1 MNHQSRHMKALMMI
15 AIAAMTLAAAHAAGK
30 LPVPDKVVFAIPD
43 KQDFQQPDCVH
54 LSGWIGSRMDASEK
68 NRLVKIDTDRLL
80 RSYRNRPSGSY
91 DGEHIGKWLHAATLA
106 WVNTGDAELRKKLDY
121 TAAELVKCQL
131 DDGYL
136 GTYAKDHRWTEWD
149 VWAHKYNLIGLLTY
163 YQFSGNEAALNAC
176 RKMGDLLIATFPK
189 EKSILDA
196 GDIANDAN
204 MSTMSVLEPV
214 VLLYRLTGDKR
225 YLDFARYIVNSW
237 DEPHGPAIIKSLL
250 TVKQVNKI
258 ATGKAY
264 QLLSVLVGVCD
275 LARVT
280 GDREMLQAALNA
292 WQDIVD
298 KRLYITG
305 ASSYIE
311 VFHDEFDL
319 PNVHDVGENCV
330 TVTWIQFNAQ
340 LLRLTGEARFAEQL
354 ERVLL
359 NQLFGAQKPDGSAW
373 AYYTQM
379 EGKKPYTSSLDGQ
392 CCLSSGPRGL
402 ALIPTFAASVDA
414 DGVVM
419 NLYDAGAAK
428 LTLRDGKPV
437 SLTTETIY
445 PSDGK
450 IVITVDTESKE
461 AFAFKARIP
470 AWCRE
475 SSVKVNGKAMKAD
488 TGKDGYAVIRRKWTK
503 GDKVELNFKLEPRVI
518 IGDHMNEGKV
528 AVMYGPL
535 VLAADEALLGT
546 RGLPLSDISLSTD
559 LAALA
564 IAPEPAPDAM
574 KSWPHARVF
583 HVNAISHGKPKDIS
597 LVPFADAGSLG
608 GNYKVWLFR
617 FIGLNTSSKGDVL
630 LDEK

>member
-1 MNHQSRHMKALMMI
+1 MRIGTTDVMM
-15 AIAAMTLAAAHAAGK
+15 AFAAMTLAAVHAAEK
-30 LPVPDKVVFAIPD
+30 LPVPEKVACAIAD
-43 KQDFQQPDCVH
+43 MQAFQQPDLVH
-54 LSGWIGSRMDASEK
+54 LTGWMGTRIDASEK

-121 TAAELVKCQL
+121 TAAELAKCQL
-131 DDGYL
+131 EDGYL

-163 YQFSGNEAALNAC
+163 YQFTGNEAALNAC

-214 VLLYRLTGDKR
+214 VLLYRLTGEKR

-311 VFHDEFDL
+311 VFHEEFDL
-319 PNVHDVGENCV
+319 PNLHDVGENCV

-359 NQLFGAQKPDGSAW
+359 NQLLGAQKPDGTAW

-419 NLYDAGAAK
+419 NLYDAGTAK
-428 LTLRDGKPV
+428 LTLRNGKSV
-437 SLTTETIY
+437 VLTTDTNY

-450 IVITVDTESKE
+450 IVIAVDTTSAA
-461 AFAFKARIP
+461 AFAIKLRIP

-475 SSVKVNGKAMKAD
+475 STVMVNGKAVQVD
-488 TGKDGYAVIRRKWTK
+488 TGKDGYAAIKRTWAK

-518 IGDHMNEGKV
+518 VGDHMNEGKV

-564 IAPEPAPDAM
+564 LAPEPAPEAM
-574 KSWPHARVF
+574 KSWPHAQVF
-583 HVNAISHGKPKDIS
+583 HVNAISRGKPKDIR

-608 GNYKVWLFR
+608 GSYKVWLFR
-617 FIGLNTSSKGDVL
+617 LDVQRPAR
-630 LDEK
+630 E

>member
-1 MNHQSRHMKALMMI
+1 MMM
-15 AIAAMTLAAAHAAGK
+15 AFAAMTLAAVHAAEK
-30 LPVPDKVVFAIPD
+30 LPVPEKVACAIAD
-43 KQDFQQPDCVH
+43 MQAFQQPDLVH
-54 LSGWIGSRMDASEK
+54 LTGWMGTRIDASEK

-121 TAAELVKCQL
+121 TAAELAKCQL
-131 DDGYL
+131 EDGYL

-163 YQFSGNEAALNAC
+163 YQFTGNEAALNAC

-214 VLLYRLTGDKR
+214 VLLYRLTGEKR

-305 ASSYIE
+305 AASYIE
-311 VFHDEFDL
+311 VFHEEFDL
-319 PNVHDVGENCV
+319 PNLHDVGENCV

-359 NQLFGAQKPDGSAW
+359 NQLLGAQKPDGTAW

-419 NLYDAGAAK
+419 NLYDAGTAK
-428 LTLRDGKPV
+428 LTLRNGKSV
-437 SLTTETIY
+437 VLTTDTTY

-450 IVITVDTESKE
+450 IVIAVDTTSAA
-461 AFAFKARIP
+461 AFAIKLRIP

-475 SSVKVNGKAMKAD
+475 STVMVNGKAVQVD
-488 TGKDGYAVIRRKWTK
+488 TGKDGYAAIKRTWAK

-518 IGDHMNEGKV
+518 VGDHMNEGKV

-564 IAPEPAPDAM
+564 LAPEPAPEAM
-574 KSWPHARVF
+574 KSWPHAQVF
-583 HVNAISHGKPKDIS
+583 HVNAISRGKPKDIR

-608 GNYKVWLFR
+608 GSYKVWLFR
-617 FIGLNTSSKGDVL
+617 LDVQRPAR
-630 LDEK
+630 E

>member
-1 MNHQSRHMKALMMI
+1 MKRVDEDGPDALVQ
-15 AIAAMTLAAAHAAGK
+15 LRQ
-30 LPVPDKVVFAIPD
+30 PVNK
-43 KQDFQQPDCVH
+43 
-54 LSGWIGSRMDASEK
+54 
-68 NRLVKIDTDRLL
+68 
-80 RSYRNRPSGSY
+80 
-91 DGEHIGKWLHAATLA
+91 
-106 WVNTGDAELRKKLDY
+106 
-121 TAAELVKCQL
+121 
-131 DDGYL
+131 
-136 GTYAKDHRWTEWD
+136 
-149 VWAHKYNLIGLLTY
+149 
-163 YQFSGNEAALNAC
+163 
-176 RKMGDLLIATFPK
+176 FP
-189 EKSILDA
+189 
-196 GDIANDAN
+196 
-204 MSTMSVLEPV
+204 
-214 VLLYRLTGDKR
+214 
-225 YLDFARYIVNSW
+225 DFARYIVNSW

-311 VFHDEFDL
+311 VFHEEFDL
-319 PNVHDVGENCV
+319 PNLHDVGENCV

-359 NQLFGAQKPDGSAW
+359 NQLLGAQKPDGTAW

-419 NLYDAGAAK
+419 NLYDAGTAK
-428 LTLRDGKPV
+428 LTLRNGKSV
-437 SLTTETIY
+437 VLTTDTNY

-450 IVITVDTESKE
+450 IVIAVDTTSAA
-461 AFAFKARIP
+461 AFAIKLRIP

-475 SSVKVNGKAMKAD
+475 STVMVNGKAVQVD
-488 TGKDGYAVIRRKWTK
+488 TGKDGYAAIKRTWAK

-518 IGDHMNEGKV
+518 VGDHMNEGKV

-564 IAPEPAPDAM
+564 LAPEPAPEAM
-574 KSWPHARVF
+574 KSWPHAQVF
-583 HVNAISHGKPKDIS
+583 HVNAISRGKPKDIR

-608 GNYKVWLFR
+608 GSYKVWLFR
-617 FIGLNTSSKGDVL
+617 LDVQRPAR
-630 LDEK
+630 E